1 VLFKPEFLEEIEQTM
16 LLLAFPSDD
25 LMDFKQ
31 RQKTASEI
39 NSAILESQNQEKGSL
54 LFFLTIFFFLEKY

>member
-1 VLFKPEFLEEIEQTM
+1 MLFKPEFLEEIEQTM